1 MMGDGVITSN
11 NLLATQNKITVL
23 DNPNILNIK
32 FQVQTF
38 QALVQKI
45 KIFINLPEFHFADKH
60 VLDWA
65 ES

>member
-1 MMGDGVITSN
+1 MSTMMGDVVITSH
-11 NLLATQNKITVL
+11 NLFARQNKITVL

-38 QALVQKI
+38 QALLQKI

-60 VLDWA
+60 VLN
-65 ES
+65 

>member
-1 MMGDGVITSN
+1 MSTMMGDGVITSK
-11 NLLATQNKITVL
+11 NLFARQNKITVL
-23 DNPNILNIK
+23 DNRNIPNIK

-60 VLDWA
+60 VLD
-65 ES
+65 

>member
-1 MMGDGVITSN
+1 MMGDGVITSK
-11 NLLATQNKITVL
+11 NLFARQNKITVL
-23 DNPNILNIK
+23 DNRNIPNIK

-60 VLDWA
+60 VLD
-65 ES
+65 